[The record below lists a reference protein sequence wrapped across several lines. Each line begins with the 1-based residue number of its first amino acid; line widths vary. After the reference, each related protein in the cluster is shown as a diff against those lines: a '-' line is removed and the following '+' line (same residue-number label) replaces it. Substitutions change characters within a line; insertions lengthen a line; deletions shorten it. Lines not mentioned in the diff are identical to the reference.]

1 MKNDIQTGDGL
12 ICKVVL
18 VINMSGYLVDVG
30 LESNKLARTVVS
42 CNLPDRQ
49 NMVIYCLVVL
59 ATSSS

>member
-30 LESNKLARTVVS
+30 LESNKLAGTIVS

-49 NMVIYCLVVL
+49 NMVT
-59 ATSSS
+59 A